1 VESAKKL
8 ALSKTGHLLI
18 LTAIVWLVFARTLSS
33 YFLADD
39 FGEIAYASH
48 IFAGS
53 YNLLWS
59 DFTSNFMQVPGMAVW
74 RPWLMVS
81 LFTDFCIWRAN
92 PLGFYLTNLLSYN
105 VVVILFYLLIRNLTQ
120 GSQAIKGAVAALLA
134 SALFA
139 VSPLHCESVSWVVG
153 RVDIICA
160 VFYLACLNSY
170 LIAERAFA
178 SGQKKRGKQLIALA
192 IVAFWLAMWC
202 KEMAIGAPVMVTTI
216 VLLFGQRPLAWKN
229 TWQIVAPIWI
239 STIVYFVLRYMALGT
254 ILGGYVQG
262 IGDSQAANAL
272 SRWLDLDTVKRLFFP
287 LAHNIFGDN
296 PWQFLALQLLY
307 TVLLSLIFLRL
318 VSISLSLRWAAFIA
332 IWVTTCLAPLYKL
345 WGLGYD
351 LEGGRFCFFLTMPLS
366 LLPTTLILL
375 QGKKRFL
382 APRIDKALSSIGIS
396 STMLITLILGKAA
409 YITNLDWVHAGHEV
423 RECTKQASAVSSKC
437 VDHEKILILGIPKR
451 HGGAHMMLNGN
462 TFTTALKPPFMSSD
476 YSGPIVTFDPI
487 QFSEQP
493 QLNSDRF
500 KRLSREGN
508 KLMVWNSDKR
518 AFETVNFNTAER
530 ALPALSLSNTQAG
543 YTHRLGGVKAKLE
556 LAPEAVVFDNIA
568 EGDSLAFS
576 NLNLNPLS
584 ADFLEVKLQALDDQ
598 PQPLSLRVSLDDKT
612 TSLAKS
618 NNTNALNQSS
628 TLRIPLSRDWRW
640 YSKPTHDSIFL
651 LLPPGRKVAIRDCKL
666 LATAEVAPVLKSS
679 LPESYE
685 GITEINSKTLQSAN
699 QTIDLQLYLPPL
711 KDIKTLQIEISK
723 PNTFYDNFPA
733 DYGDAAVM
741 EKQCLPAL
749 SPVAEQNMKVS
760 TANLSHGLFY
770 QLRVRLLD
778 KNGSKVGE
786 VSNPTT
792 IKISD

>member
-1 VESAKKL
+1 MESAKKL

-39 FGEIAYASH
+39 FGEVAYASR
-48 IFAGS
+48 IFAGH
-53 YNLLWS
+53 YELLWS

-81 LFTDFCIWRAN
+81 LFIDFCIWHAN
-92 PLGFYLTNLLSYN
+92 PIGFYLTNLLSYN

-139 VSPLHCESVSWVVG
+139 VSPLHCESISWVVG

-160 VFYLACLNSY
+160 VFYLACLN
-170 LIAERAFA
+170 LNLGAERAFT
-178 SGQKKRGKQLIALA
+178 SGQKKLGKQLIALA

-202 KEMAIGAPVMVTTI
+202 KEMAIGAPVMVTAI
-216 VLLFGQRPLAWKN
+216 ILLFGQRPLAWKN
-229 TWQIVAPIWI
+229 AWQIVAPIWI

-254 ILGGYVQG
+254 LLGGYVQG

-272 SRWLDLDTVKRLFFP
+272 SHWLDLDTVKRLFFP
-287 LAHNIFGDN
+287 LAHNIFGDY

-307 TVLLSLIFLRL
+307 TVLLILIILRL
-318 VSISLSLRWAAFIA
+318 VSISLSLRWAVFIA
-332 IWVTTCLAPLYKL
+332 IWVSTCLAPLYKL

-366 LLPTTLILL
+366 LVPTTLILL

-382 APRIDKALSSIGIS
+382 ATRIDKAISGIGII
-396 STMLITLILGKAA
+396 STLLATLILGKAA

-423 RECTKQASAVSSKC
+423 RECTKQASEISSKC
-437 VDHEKILILGIPKR
+437 IDHEKILILGIPKR

-462 TFTTALKPPFMSSD
+462 TFTTALKPPFMNTD

-500 KRLSREGN
+500 KRLCRAGN
-508 KLMVWNSDKR
+508 KLMVWNSDRR
-518 AFETVNFNTAER
+518 AFDSVKLKSAKET
-530 ALPALSLSNTQAG
+530 LPALSLSNSQDG
-543 YTHRLGGVKAKLE
+543 YTHRLGGVITKSEPGAQ
-556 LAPEAVVFDNIA
+556 AVVFENIA

-584 ADFLEVKLQALDDQ
+584 ADFLEVKLKVLDNQPQAL
-598 PQPLSLRVSLDDKT
+598 SLCISLDDKT
-612 TSLAKS
+612 NSLAKS

-628 TLRIPLSRDWRW
+628 TLRIPLSRDWHW
-640 YSKPTHDSIFL
+640 YSKATHDSLFL
-651 LLPPGRKVAIRDCKL
+651 LLPPGRKVAIHDCKL

-685 GITEINSKTLQSAN
+685 GIIEINSKTLQPAN
-699 QTIDLQLYLPPL
+699 QTIDMQLDLPPL

-733 DYGDAAVM
+733 DNGDAAIM
-741 EKQCLPAL
+741 EKQCLPSL
-749 SPVAEQNMKVS
+749 SIEAEQNIKVS
-760 TANLSHGLFY
+760 TANLLHGLFY

-792 IKISD
+792 IKIGD

>member
-1 VESAKKL
+1 MESAKKL
-8 ALSKTGHLLI
+8 ALSKTSHLLI

-120 GSQAIKGAVAALLA
+120 GSQAIKGAAAALLA

-178 SGQKKRGKQLIALA
+178 SGQKKRGKQLIAIA
-192 IVAFWLAMWC
+192 IIAFWLAMWC
-202 KEMAIGAPVMVTTI
+202 KEMAIGAPVMVTAMT
-216 VLLFGQRPLAWKN
+216 LLFGQRPLAWKN

-287 LAHNIFGDN
+287 LAHNIFGDH

-307 TVLLSLIFLRL
+307 TVLLSLIILRL
-318 VSISLSLRWAAFIA
+318 VSTSLSLRWAVFIA

-366 LLPTTLILL
+366 LLPTTLLLL

-382 APRIDKALSSIGIS
+382 DPRIDKAISSIGII
-396 STMLITLILGKAA
+396 STMLATLILGKAA
-409 YITNLDWVHAGHEV
+409 YINNLDWVHAGHEV
-423 RECTKQASAVSSKC
+423 RECIKQASVISSKC

-462 TFTTALKPPFMSSD
+462 TFTTALKPPFMNSD

-493 QLNSDRF
+493 HLNSDRF
-500 KRLSREGN
+500 KRLSRAGN
-508 KLMVWNSDKR
+508 KLMVWNSDRR
-518 AFETVNFNTAER
+518 AFDSVNLKSAEET
-530 ALPALSLSNTQAG
+530 LPALSLSNPQDG
-543 YTHRLGGVKAKLE
+543 YTHRLGGVITKSEPCAQ
-556 LAPEAVVFDNIA
+556 AVVFDNIA

-584 ADFLEVKLQALDDQ
+584 ADFLEVKLKILDNQPQAL
-598 PQPLSLRVSLDDKT
+598 SLGVSLDDKT
-612 TSLAKS
+612 NSLAKS

-628 TLRIPLSRDWRW
+628 TLRIPLSRDWHW
-640 YSKPTHDSIFL
+640 YSKATHDSL
-651 LLPPGRKVAIRDCKL
+651 
-666 LATAEVAPVLKSS
+666 
-679 LPESYE
+679 
-685 GITEINSKTLQSAN
+685 
-699 QTIDLQLYLPPL
+699 
-711 KDIKTLQIEISK
+711 
-723 PNTFYDNFPA
+723 
-733 DYGDAAVM
+733 
-741 EKQCLPAL
+741 
-749 SPVAEQNMKVS
+749 
-760 TANLSHGLFY
+760 
-770 QLRVRLLD
+770 
-778 KNGSKVGE
+778 
-786 VSNPTT
+786 
-792 IKISD
+792 

>member
-8 ALSKTGHLLI
+8 ALSKTSHLLV

-39 FGEIAYASH
+39 FGEVAYASR
-48 IFAGS
+48 IFAGH
-53 YNLLWS
+53 YELLWS

-120 GSQAIKGAVAALLA
+120 GSQAIRGAVAALLA

-202 KEMAIGAPVMVTTI
+202 KEMAIGAPVMVTAMI
-216 VLLFGQRPLAWKN
+216 LLFGQRPLAWKN
-229 TWQIVAPIWI
+229 TWQIAAPIWI

-254 ILGGYVQG
+254 LLGGYVQG

-287 LAHNIFGDN
+287 LAHNIFGDH

-307 TVLLSLIFLRL
+307 TVLLSLILLRL
-318 VSISLSLRWAAFIA
+318 ASISLSLRWAVFIA
-332 IWVTTCLAPLYKL
+332 IWATTCLAPLYKL

-366 LLPTTLILL
+366 LVPTTLILL

-382 APRIDKALSSIGIS
+382 APKIDKAISSIGII
-396 STMLITLILGKAA
+396 STMLATLILGKAA

-423 RECTKQASAVSSKC
+423 RECSKQASAISSKC

-462 TFTTALKPPFMSSD
+462 TFTTALKPPFMNTD

-500 KRLSREGN
+500 KRLSRAGN
-508 KLMVWNSDKR
+508 KLMVWNSDR
-518 AFETVNFNTAER
+518 RVFDSVNFKSAEET
-530 ALPALSLSNTQAG
+530 LPALSLSNSQDG
-543 YTHRLGGVKAKLE
+543 YTHRLGGVITKSEPGAQ
-556 LAPEAVVFDNIA
+556 AVVFENIA

-584 ADFLEVKLQALDDQ
+584 ADFLEVKLKVLDNQPQALS
-598 PQPLSLRVSLDDKT
+598 LSVSLDDKT
-612 TSLAKS
+612 NSLAKS
-618 NNTNALNQSS
+618 NNTNALNQLS
-628 TLRIPLSRDWRW
+628 TLRIPLSRDWHW
-640 YSKPTHDSIFL
+640 YSKATHDSLFL
-651 LLPPGRKVAIRDCKL
+651 LLPPGRKVAINDCKL
-666 LATAEVAPVLKSS
+666 LATAEVAPILKSS

-685 GITEINSKTLQSAN
+685 GIIEINSKTLQPAN
-699 QTIDLQLYLPPL
+699 QKIDLQVDLPPL
-711 KDIKTLQIEISK
+711 KNIKTLQIEISK
-723 PNTFYDNFPA
+723 PNTFYENFPA
-733 DYGDAAVM
+733 NNGDAAIM
-741 EKQCLPAL
+741 EKQCLPIS
-749 SPVAEQNMKVS
+749 SPETVQHIKVS
-760 TANLSHGLFY
+760 TAKLSHGLFY